1 MQFFNII
8 LSPKMTSFK
17 LLFSDLDGT
26 CIHYQDGDAFKV
38 KLDDS
43 LGDGRLVRAQF
54 NSDKRWTS
62 ALLLP
67 ASTSGAQGIISLRTL
82 ELYASLRARGR
93 KVILISGCRYS
104 TLIQRLPYLP
114 AADAYVCESGGRIF
128 YPDTNLPTA
137 VGLKEDMEWRRSQ
150 NSVVGVSPP
159 NEETLTALD
168 DSSLMA
174 LDKLPPLWRQ
184 FLILKRSGLDLN
196 RRNYSTAFR
205 VRIPRQEW
213 QEKYASDL
221 LPGLDFAENLG
232 AVDVYSSTSGKKN
245 AAVYLMSKFGGN
257 TNGSDS
263 IFMCDDD
270 NDIELAKAVSKAYLP
285 SITSDS
291 MRQFSETN
299 PEKFVVASRKSVWAT
314 EEILHIVLDNV
325 LATRCE

>member
-1 MQFFNII
+1 
-8 LSPKMTSFK
+8 MTSFK

-26 CIHYQDGDAFKV
+26 CVHYQDGDSFRFEP
-38 KLDDS
+38 DDS
-43 LGDGRLVRAQF
+43 LGDGRVVRAQF

-62 ALLLP
+62 AMLLP

-82 ELYASLRARGR
+82 ELYASIRAMGR
-93 KVILISGCRYS
+93 KLILISGCRYS

-128 YPDTNLPTA
+128 YPDTSLPTA
-137 VGLKEDMEWRRSQ
+137 VGLKEDMEWRKRHYT
-150 NSVVGVSPP
+150 VTG
-159 NEETLTALD
+159 A
-168 DSSLMA
+168 SSHSNPI
-174 LDKLPPLWRQ
+174 DTVTCFGEIKKLPPLWHQ
-184 FLILKRSGLDLN
+184 YSILDSEGLELD
-196 RRNYSTAFR
+196 RHNYSTSFR

-213 QEKYASDL
+213 QEKYASNL

-232 AVDVYSSTSGKKN
+232 AVDVYSNTSGKKN
-245 AAVYLMSKFGGN
+245 AAVYLMGKFGGN

-291 MRQFSETN
+291 MRQFSITH
-299 PEKFVVASRKSVWAT
+299 PEKFVVATKKSVWAT
-314 EEILHIVLDNV
+314 EEILHILLNIVLETPTI
-325 LATRCE
+325 L

>member
-1 MQFFNII
+1 
-8 LSPKMTSFK
+8 MTSFK

-26 CIHYQDGDAFKV
+26 CVHYQDGDAFKFEPG
-38 KLDDS
+38 DS

-54 NSDKRWTS
+54 NSDKRWTT

-82 ELYASLRARGR
+82 ELYASLRAMRR

-128 YPDTNLPTA
+128 YPDTSLPTA
-137 VGLKEDMEWRRSQ
+137 VGLKEDMEWRKRH
-150 NSVVGVSPP
+150 NLAAGASPP
-159 NEETLTALD
+159 NEETITTI
-168 DSSLMA
+168 SEFK
-174 LDKLPPLWRQ
+174 KLGPLWRQ
-184 FLILKRSGLDLN
+184 YCFLKDEGLELD
-196 RRNYSTAFR
+196 RHHYSTAFR

-213 QEKYASDL
+213 QEKYASEL

-232 AVDVYSSTSGKKN
+232 AVDVYSNTSGKKN
-245 AAVYLMSKFGGN
+245 AAVYLMAKFGGN
-257 TNGSDS
+257 TDGIDS
-263 IFMCDDD
+263 VFMCDDD

-291 MRQFSETN
+291 MRQFAETN
-299 PEKFVVASRKSVWAT
+299 PEKFVVATKKSVWAT
-314 EEILHIVLDNV
+314 EEILHILLNNV
-325 LATRCE
+325 LETSTI